1 MAILQYTLTN
11 GRTSMRP
18 SVCSS
23 VSCCRPENQSK
34 YRLSAVV
41 SHLGHR
47 HSCWLRDWRGSTQE
61 SLCCSWKR
69 MALGFDRFNFH
80 LRAAQIL
87 CVTEEMLKRLIL
99 RQDEG
104 LMNLKS
110 LGLKSYQDANSP
122 PETTETLIIL
132 PVLICM

>member
-1 MAILQYTLTN
+1 
-11 GRTSMRP
+11 
-18 SVCSS
+18 
-23 VSCCRPENQSK
+23 
-34 YRLSAVV
+34 
-41 SHLGHR
+41 
-47 HSCWLRDWRGSTQE
+47 
-61 SLCCSWKR
+61 

-99 RQDEG
+99 RQDEA

-110 LGLKSYQDANSP
+110 LGLKFYQDANSP
-122 PETTETLIIL
+122 SETTETLIIL